1 MNMTAKKSLLIIY
14 KRAFMLILCVLFGI
28 GTQVFAE
35 QNDPNKQTD
44 FFEMSLEELM
54 EVPVVVSASRLRE

>member
-1 MNMTAKKSLLIIY
+1 MTAKKSLLIY

-28 GTQVFAE
+28 DTLAFA
-35 QNDPNKQTD
+35 NKDDPNKQKD

-54 EVPVVVSASRLRE
+54 NVPVVVSALRLRE